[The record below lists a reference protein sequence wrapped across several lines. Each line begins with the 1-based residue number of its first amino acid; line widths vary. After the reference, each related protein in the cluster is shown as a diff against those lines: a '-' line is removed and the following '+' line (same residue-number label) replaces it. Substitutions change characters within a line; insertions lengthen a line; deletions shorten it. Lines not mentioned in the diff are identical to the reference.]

1 VIGNTAVIPASKG
14 RSYGVELLAQQK
26 ITKGFYGILSAT
38 YVRSEFTDK
47 SNEYKPSAWDNRFL
61 FSLTAGKNFKRGWVA
76 GVRFRWVGGAPYTP
90 TDTTASL
97 IQAAW
102 DVNNQGIL
110 DISQLNSQRLRSFNQ
125 LDIRV
130 DKLWYFKKW
139 TLNLYLDIQNLLNY
153 KAQQAPRLTP
163 KQDENGN
170 KLTYVDGNNVTRYVA
185 NSIPNTAGIV
195 LPTIGLIVEF

>member
-1 VIGNTAVIPASKG
+1 
-14 RSYGVELLAQQK
+14 
-26 ITKGFYGILSAT
+26 
-38 YVRSEFTDK
+38 
-47 SNEYKPSAWDNRFL
+47 
-61 FSLTAGKNFKRGWVA
+61 
-76 GVRFRWVGGAPYTP
+76 
-90 TDTTASL
+90 
-97 IQAAW
+97 
-102 DVNNQGIL
+102 
-110 DISQLNSQRLRSFNQ
+110 
-125 LDIRV
+125 V